1 MKSKKRLL
9 SSVIPVA
16 KTKFIQLILCLMLCS
31 PFIVSA
37 SEPQGILDKKVTL
50 SVRDQ
55 TLQYVVSLITKQ
67 TGVNVSFSAKTI
79 KSNGSI
85 TLSVNEKK
93 LGDVLSEDLASF
105 DIGYRLVNEQ
115 IVLFQES
122 KTAEISSEPSVLFA
136 SYPHGTA
143 DVVITGIVNDENGKP
158 LGGVSVSEKGTGNAV
173 ISKEDGSFRISV
185 KSTSSILVFS
195 YVGHASKEMA
205 VGNQSAINVALTFSN
220 KDLEDVVVVG
230 YGTQKKATN
239 TGAQASM
246 GGKLLVQTPAA
257 NISNALVGR
266 LPGLFASQATGE
278 PGNDRSTLR
287 IRGVGTFN
295 GSQEPLVLVD
305 GIQVDNYNNIDA
317 NEIENVTILKDAS
330 STAVYGI
337 RGANGVLIITT
348 KRGKTGPAKI
358 SYTFNNAIN
367 SFTALKSQMNSFDY
381 TTSFNKALEGDA
393 YLSGAAFTPRYS
405 AADIAK
411 YKSGED
417 PIFFPNVDWY
427 KVILKKTSGQQQHNL
442 NINGGTDKVRYA
454 VSAGMFNQEGLFN
467 NTNLN
472 EEYDAQARY
481 KRFNF
486 RSNLN
491 FAITKR
497 FKAAIDISS
506 QTENRSGLLPN
517 GGGSFSTIID
527 NIARANPTISPGIVD
542 GRLISLTT
550 AGGNPIQ
557 SMYQDGYLRDYRN
570 YLNGNVR
577 LDHDL
582 DFITKGLTTHV
593 NIAYQNFNS
602 QRFQNRKGSITT
614 VVIYI
619 PLRLADG
626 SVVFLPQ
633 NDDGPFLFNES
644 IGKNRRTTSELGIN
658 YKRRFGVHNVTG
670 LLLYNQQK
678 SINPDFTFLVP
689 SGYQSYVGRGTYDY
703 KGKYLAEV
711 NIAYNGTEN
720 FAPGNRFGLFP
731 AYSVGWLASEESFF
745 PKNNII
751 SFLKFR
757 ASYGEVGNDQ
767 IGGNFLS
774 SNNRFL
780 YRPTAWTFGGGSR
793 FGEVPGS
800 YNQLP
805 GVQEGRASNPNLT
818 WERAVKSNLGVEMS
832 FWKKNITL
840 NVDVFEET
848 RDNILANRQTVSS
861 IIGIAIPPENLG
873 KMRNRGYEI
882 DFTLDNN
889 IGKFNYQVKANYSFA
904 RNKILFQDEVTPLFA
919 YQARTGQRFGQYFG
933 LLNDGFFNTWD
944 EVNDPKRPL
953 YEWQNNR
960 IQPGDIRY
968 KDINGDGKIN
978 LFDQA
983 PIGTSQVPEKTY
995 GFSLVGE
1002 YKGFSLSVL
1011 FQGVA
1016 NVSLPYT
1023 RRNVQAFYDGNPAG
1037 APDYLIN
1044 SWTKERYDAGLPIQ
1058 FPRFSLGT
1066 NGGAVNN
1073 YQSNDFFTVDAS
1085 YVRLKNMELG
1095 YSFDGKALKKIGLS
1109 SARVFVNANNLF
1121 TWSNVYKGI
1130 DPENPPTPGNEEPYP
1145 LIRTVNMG
1153 VNINF

>member
-1 MKSKKRLL
+1 MIKKLTILKCITFALFFVFASHHGKSQ
-9 SSVIPVA
+9 VI
-16 KTKFIQLILCLMLCS
+16 IS
-31 PFIVSA
+31 
-37 SEPQGILDKKVTL
+37 G
-50 SVRDQ
+50 
-55 TLQYVVSLITKQ
+55 LITDEKNQ
-67 TGVNVSFSAKTI
+67 PLQSATVN
-79 KSNGSI
+79 
-85 TLSVNEKK
+85 
-93 LGDVLSEDLASF
+93 
-105 DIGYRLVNEQ
+105 
-115 IVLFQES
+115 
-122 KTAEISSEPSVLFA
+122 
-136 SYPHGTA
+136 
-143 DVVITGIVNDENGKP
+143 
-158 LGGVSVSEKGTGNAV
+158 EKGTGN
-173 ISKEDGSFRISV
+173 STSTDGSGNFELTVRDA
-185 KSTSSILVFS
+185 KSILVITA
-195 YVGHASKEMA
+195 VGHSPKTVT
-205 VGNQSAINVALTFSN
+205 VGQQKVINVSLVTVN
-220 KDLEDVVVVG
+220 QDMEEVVVVG

-266 LPGLFASQATGE
+266 LPGLFASQASGE
-278 PGNDRSTLR
+278 PGNDRSILR

-305 GIQVDNYNNIDA
+305 GIQVDNYNNIDP
-317 NEIENVTILKDAS
+317 NEIENITILKDAS

-348 KRGKTGPAKI
+348 KRGKTGPAKV

-367 SFTALKSQMNSFDY
+367 SFTALKTQMNSVDY
-381 TTSFNKALEGDA
+381 ATSFNKALEGDT
-393 YLSGAAFTPRYS
+393 YISGATFTPRYTQ
-405 AADIAK
+405 AEIDL
-411 YKSGED
+411 YRSGAD
-417 PIFFPNVDWY
+417 PIFYPNINWY
-427 KVILKKTSGQQQHNL
+427 DVMLKKTSGQQQHNIG
-442 NINGGTDKVRYA
+442 INGGTDKVRYA
-454 VSAGMFNQEGLFN
+454 VSAGLFNQEGLFN
-467 NTNLN
+467 NTNLAP
-472 EEYDAQARY
+472 EYDAQARY

-491 FAITKR
+491 FQITSR
-497 FKAAIDISS
+497 FKAALDVSS
-506 QTENRSGLLPN
+506 QTEIRSGLLPN
-517 GGGSFSTIID
+517 ANGNFSTIID
-527 NIARANPTISPGIVD
+527 NIARANPTISPGIVG

-557 SMYQDGYLRDYRN
+557 SMYQDGYQRDYRN

-577 LDHDL
+577 LDHQL
-582 DFITKGLTTHV
+582 DFITKGLTTHI

-602 QRFQNRKGSITT
+602 QRFVNRKGSITT
-614 VVIYI
+614 VVMYI

-626 SVVFLPQ
+626 TVVFLPQ
-633 NDDGPFLFNES
+633 NDDGPYLFSEL
-644 IGKNRRTTSELGIN
+644 IGKNRRTTTEFGLN
-658 YKRRFGVHNVTG
+658 YQRRFGSHNVTG

-678 SINPDFTFLVP
+678 TINPGFTFLVP
-689 SGYQSYVGRGTYDY
+689 SGYQSYVGRATYDFQ
-703 KGKYLAEV
+703 GRYLAEV

-731 AYSVGWLASEESFF
+731 AYSLGWVASEESFF

-757 ASYGEVGNDQ
+757 GSYGEVGNDQ

-774 SNNRFL
+774 SDNRFL
-780 YRPTAWTFGGGSR
+780 YRPTAWTFAGGSR

-800 YNQLP
+800 YNLLG
-805 GVQEGRASNPNLT
+805 GVREGRASNPNLT
-818 WERAVKSNLGVEMS
+818 WERAVKTNLGVEMS

-840 NVDVFEET
+840 SVDLFEET

-882 DFTLDNN
+882 DFTLNNN

-904 RNKILFQDEVTPLFA
+904 RNKILFQDEVIPVFP

-933 LLNDGFFNTWD
+933 LLNEGLFNTTA
-944 EVNDPKRPL
+944 EVNDPKRPI

-960 IQPGDIRY
+960 IQPGDLRY
-968 KDINGDGKIN
+968 TDVNGDGLIN
-978 LFDQA
+978 QFDQV
-983 PIGTSQVPEKTY
+983 PIGFSNIPEKTY
-995 GFSLVGE
+995 GLSLVGS
-1002 YKGFSLSVL
+1002 YKGFSLSIL
-1011 FQGVA
+1011 FQGVG

-1044 SWTKERYDAGLPIQ
+1044 SWTPERYAAGLPIQ

-1085 YVRLKNMELG
+1085 YIRLKNMELG
-1095 YSFDGKALKKIGLS
+1095 YTFDGKVLDRIGLS
-1109 SARVFVNANNLF
+1109 SARVFVNANNLV
-1121 TWSNVYKGI
+1121 TWSKMYPGI
-1130 DPENPPTPGNEEPYP
+1130 DPENPPTATNEEPYP
-1145 LIRTVNMG
+1145 LVRVVNMG